1 MVERPMTYRPE
12 WMDAGSDDGTSHRQS
27 LARSTS
33 EFTEEWPQRRLP
45 FDRVSSTDGSEDY
58 SEPRRSRPTLER
70 STTEVEEA
78 VPQAEAN
85 KRQSSSSSSSAGSGD
100 FNRRVPYE
108 RVPSSSGSEEGSSS
122 RRRHQ

>member
-1 MVERPMTYRPE
+1 MTYRPE

-45 FDRVSSTDGSEDY
+45 YDRVSSTDGSEDY
-58 SEPRRSRPTLER
+58 SEPRRSNRPTLER

-78 VPQAEAN
+78 VPQAD
-85 KRQSSSSSSSAGSGD
+85 KRQSTSSSSSAGSGD